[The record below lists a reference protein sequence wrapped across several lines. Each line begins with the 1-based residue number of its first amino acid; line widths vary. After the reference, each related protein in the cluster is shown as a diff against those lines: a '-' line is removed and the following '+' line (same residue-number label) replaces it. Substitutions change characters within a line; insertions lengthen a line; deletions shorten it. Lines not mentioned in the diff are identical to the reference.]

1 MDRDLDRRSAFLDNE
16 RAKTELKGLK
26 TELKRLI
33 PRTRNFAGIHRLVEV
48 D

>member
-16 RAKTELKGLK
+16 RAKTELKGL
-26 TELKRLI
+26 I
-33 PRTRNFAGIHRLVEV
+33 PRTRNFAGIHRLAEV